1 MVNQPHDPTVDL
13 SVEPKGSGKSTRAA
27 AETPTYD
34 LAPDSD
40 NDATEYLSPGGP
52 PTQQVEVTMLLPGSG
67 SEDSA
72 EFDFARLIEQ
82 DQPYARKNVH
92 AKGGFGQVWLARDS
106 RLNRDVALK
115 ELLPD
120 RKHEM
125 KVVQGFL
132 KEAQVTAQLEHP
144 NIVPVYQ
151 FGAAGETGQPY
162 YTMKMVRGQTLDD
175 AIADD
180 HRGSSRHPLR
190 RRRLLNAFTA
200 VCYALAYAHSRGVVH
215 RDLKPQNIVL
225 GDFGEV
231 IVLDWGLAKLVG
243 EPETDSSPAR
253 GDAGDTQSISV
264 SGEVDAN
271 KTQAG
276 QVMGTP
282 GYMAPEQAAGDVNRI
297 DAKIDVYALGGILF
311 CILTGKPP
319 HRNKDV
325 IKLLLSI
332 IDGPTPQVRQ
342 LVPRASAALNAI
354 AAKAMA
360 KSPDDRYANATDLAH
375 DVERWLANEPV
386 SAYREPLPTRMLRWA
401 KRHKSL
407 VAASGALLMTAMLG
421 LLISTVL
428 IRGEQRRTQAALDR
442 AESNF
447 RTSLAAVEEMLKQVG
462 QEDLK
467 NVPQMEQ
474 VRQDL
479 LEKALQFYRGFLKEK
494 PRNPGLRF
502 EMARTYH
509 QVGRIL
515 QILERHDEAAIEFR
529 HAMSLCEE
537 LATVAP
543 PSAEYRRQ
551 WAVSGIDLGETQR
564 LTGQAEDA
572 QQSYAH
578 AESLLQQLLD
588 KDYKNSESQFDDR
601 RELARAV
608 FNHGILLHDTN
619 QPVEAQDAFKRA
631 ADLLGENVGRQPDDE
646 NSLQQ
651 LARVFINL
659 GSLLKDLEQPKEA
672 EATYQMAIERYQR
685 LIEISPDSRNYR
697 EELAVAHTNLGNLL
711 LTVDDRI
718 PDAVVAFET
727 SLELIGK
734 LAAESP
740 NVPNYQNQRA
750 RTLNSLGSVFL
761 STDRQRAERHWREAL
776 EIYRRLTKDYPRR
789 AEYQSMHGAAAG
801 NLGYAL
807 MLDDA
812 FSPAV
817 AILEEAIEHQQKAL
831 KINPD
836 NVSHRQF
843 LYNQFRALTEVWL
856 RQGDHERASLT
867 ASRIAESPWAT
878 WQDTY
883 RAARYTARCVALAAD
898 ANAPLAA
905 EQYATR
911 TIALLQ
917 ASIDAGLTQLDQ
929 LQKQAEFEPL
939 RERVDFKSLLN
950 RAKSAA
956 ASE

>member
-1 MVNQPHDPTVDL
+1 MVNQPHDPTVNL
-13 SVEPKGSGKSTRAA
+13 SVEPKDSGKTTNSGEQAA
-27 AETPTYD
+27 TNVFAPAGDVKATVD
-34 LAPDSD
+34 LSVDDS
-40 NDATEYLSPGGP
+40 AARR
-52 PTQQVEVTMLLPGSG
+52 VEVTMLFPGSQH
-67 SEDSA
+67 EDAA
-72 EFDFARLIEQ
+72 EFDFANLTEPS
-82 DQPYARKNVH
+82 QPYERKNVH

-120 RKHEM
+120 RTHEM

-151 FGAAGETGQPY
+151 FAAAGETGQPY

-180 HRGSSRHPLR
+180 HNGSSRDPLR

-200 VCYALAYAHSRGVVH
+200 VCYAIAYAHSRGVVH

-243 EPETDSSPAR
+243 EPELDASPTKSD
-253 GDAGDTQSISV
+253 GDDTKSISV
-264 SGEVDAN
+264 SGDVDAT

-297 DAKIDVYALGGILF
+297 DAKTDVYALGCILF

-332 IDGPTPQVRQ
+332 IDGPAPQVRQ
-342 LVPRASAALNAI
+342 LEPRASAALNAI
-354 AAKAMA
+354 TAKAMA
-360 KSPDDRYANATDLAH
+360 KSPDDRYANAADLAH
-375 DVERWLANEPV
+375 DVERWLADEPV

-401 KRHKSL
+401 KRHKPV
-407 VAASGALLMTAMLG
+407 VAATGALLMTTTIG
-421 LLISTVL
+421 LLISTIL
-428 IRGEQRRTQAALDR
+428 IRGEQQRTQAALNQ

-447 RTSLAAVEEMLKQVG
+447 RTSMAAVEEMLKQVG

-494 PRNPGLRF
+494 PRDPALRF
-502 EMARTYH
+502 EMARTYY

-515 QILERHDEAAIEFR
+515 QILERHDEAATEYR

-537 LATVAP
+537 LATAAP
-543 PSAEYRRQ
+543 EPAKYRRQ
-551 WAVSGIDLGETQR
+551 SAVISIDLGETQR
-564 LTGQAEDA
+564 LTGQTEDA
-572 QQSYAH
+572 QQSYTG
-578 AESLLQQLLD
+578 AEVRLRELLAKDDLD
-588 KDYKNSESQFDDR
+588 NESQFNDR

-608 FNHGILLHDTN
+608 FNRGILLHEAN
-619 QPVEAQDAFKRA
+619 QPAEAQAAFTQA
-631 ADLLGENVGRQPDDE
+631 ADLLGENVALRPDDE

-659 GSLLKDLEQPKEA
+659 GSLLKDIGQPAEA
-672 EATYQMAIERYQR
+672 EATYQKAIQRYQR
-685 LIEISPDSRNYR
+685 LIEISPSSRNYR

-711 LTVDDRI
+711 LTVDKRTT
-718 PDAVVAFET
+718 DAVAAFET
-727 SLELIGK
+727 SLELIEK
-734 LAAESP
+734 LATESP
-740 NVPNYQNQRA
+740 NVPNYQNQWA

-761 STDRQRAERHWREAL
+761 STDRERAERRWRESL

-807 MLDDA
+807 MLDDD

-817 AILEEAIEHQQKAL
+817 AILEEAIEHQLEAL

-836 NVSHRQF
+836 NASYQQF
-843 LYNQFRALTEVWL
+843 LTNQFRALTELWL
-856 RQGDHERASLT
+856 KQGDLEKASRT
-867 ASRIAESPWAT
+867 ANRIAESPWAT

-883 RAARYTARCVALAAD
+883 RAARYTARCVALASD
-898 ANAPLAA
+898 AGDPQAA
-905 EQYATR
+905 EQYAIQ

-917 ASIDAGLTQLDQ
+917 ASIDTGFAQLDQ

-939 RERVDFKSLLN
+939 REHADFKALLN
-950 RAKSAA
+950 RANSAE
-956 ASE
+956 SND